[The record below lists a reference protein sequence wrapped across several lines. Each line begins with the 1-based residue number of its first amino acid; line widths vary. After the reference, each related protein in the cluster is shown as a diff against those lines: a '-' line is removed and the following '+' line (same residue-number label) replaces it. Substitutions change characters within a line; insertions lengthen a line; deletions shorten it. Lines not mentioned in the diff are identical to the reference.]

1 MKKFLAILIV
11 MSMPYQVLHA
21 AETSTTGVV
30 VAIVGQRVTVVDATS
45 GAQVTFS
52 IAAASTLAPGDRIRV
67 THVPAGDALR
77 ALAVT
82 KLSK

>member
-11 MSMPYQVLHA
+11 MSMPLHA

>member
-1 MKKFLAILIV
+1 MKKFLAILIA
-11 MSMPYQVLHA
+11 MSLPYQALHA
-21 AETSTTGVV
+21 AETSTTGLV
-30 VAIVGQRVTVVDATS
+30 VAIVGQRVTVVDAST

-52 IAAASTLAPGDRIRV
+52 VATAATLAPGDQIRV

-77 ALAVT
+77 AVAVT